1 MHLISARSLRDIE
14 RFVSGAEQW
23 LTEFVG
29 GLARD
34 VDQPIVELTNDEAD
48 AD

>member
-1 MHLISARSLRDIE
+1 MDPVAACSLRCIE
-14 RFVSGAEQW
+14 RFIGGAEQCFP
-23 LTEFVG
+23 EFVS

-34 VDQPIVELTNDEAD
+34 VDQPIVELANNEAD